1 MGAHRVSP
9 KIDSNAMT
17 ELRERLLARAI
28 LPQLTLGTTLL
39 GQFGILVL

>member
-9 KIDSNAMT
+9 KIDSNVMT
-17 ELRERLLARAI
+17 ELRERLLARVI
-28 LPQLTLGTTLL
+28 LPQLMLGTTLL